1 MFPILPAGSPAA
13 ADTSLPAF
21 LVAHDGLYLRKRSL
35 LGVSQT
41 RVNGAEH
48 LPAETEY
55 VEYGLPKVRA
65 DQMARVVG
73 FFRSIYR
80 AQRTEALV
88 LLLWAGEGFEL
99 FVPDQKVSL
108 ASVSHTLDAA
118 RLPAGSRVVG
128 SIHSH
133 GAFGPGA
140 SAIDEDDE
148 AEFDGLHVIVG
159 RFDRR
164 PSYSAAI
171 AVDGRRFAVPVTD
184 VLERPRRLVEPPE
197 EWCQR
202 VKLLPPPR
210 PSKDGGRRS
219 WSTGVPVPLPGR
231 GAHRV
236 SRVDLDVA
244 LARADRLASELG
256 LHLSVSLAPVPG
268 SGRKVGGADA

>member
-13 ADTSLPAF
+13 ADTDLPAF

-41 RVNGAEH
+41 RVTGAEH
-48 LPAETEY
+48 LPPETEY
-55 VEYGLPKVRA
+55 VEYGLPKIGA

-88 LLLWAGEGFEL
+88 LLLWAGEGFDL
-99 FVPDQKVSL
+99 FVPEQRVSP
-108 ASVSHTLDAA
+108 ASVSHTLDEAE
-118 RLPAGSRVVG
+118 LPAGSRVVG

-140 SAIDEDDE
+140 SSVDEDDE

-159 RFDRR
+159 GFDRR

-171 AVDGRRFAVPVTD
+171 AVDGRRFAVPVTA

-197 EWCQR
+197 AWCQR

-210 PSKDGGRRS
+210 PSKAKGRRPGS
-219 WSTGVPVPLPGR
+219 VGAMARLPGR
-231 GAHRV
+231 GTSRA

-244 LARADRLASELG
+244 LVRADRLAAELG
-256 LHLSVSLAPVPG
+256 LELTVSLVPVPG
-268 SGRKVGGADA
+268 SGRKGGGSDA